1 MGKENKTPRHV
12 AIIMDGN
19 GRWAKKHGKPRMAG
33 HRAGM
38 EALHNVVQAAS
49 DMGIEYLSV
58 YAFSTENWSRSK
70 EEVGGLMDLAVEYF
84 FREIEELNAKNVR
97 VRVIGEEEGLPD
109 KVKQAAKNA
118 EEKTGNNTGLTL
130 NVMLNYGGRDEIVT
144 AVRKIVDSGLKP
156 EQITEEV
163 ISDCLMTAGQPD
175 PDIMIRTSGEKRIS
189 NFMLWQNSYAE
200 YFFVDTLWPD
210 FGAEDLKAILDEYAG
225 RDRRFG
231 GRNED

>member
-1 MGKENKTPRHV
+1 
-12 AIIMDGN
+12 MDGN

-38 EALHNVVQAAS
+38 EALHNTVQAAS

-200 YFFVDTLWPD
+200 YFFTDTLWPD
-210 FGAEDLKAILDEYAG
+210 FGAEELAAILDEYAG

>member
-38 EALHNVVQAAS
+38 EALHNTVQAAS

-200 YFFVDTLWPD
+200 YFFTDTLWPD
-210 FGAEDLKAILDEYAG
+210 FGAEELAAILDEYAG

>member
-84 FREIEELNAKNVR
+84 FKEIEELDRKNVR
-97 VRVIGEEEGLPD
+97 VKVIGEEEGLPD
-109 KVKQAAKNA
+109 KVRRAAKNA

-210 FGAEDLKAILDEYAG
+210 FGPEDLKAILDEYAG

>member
-1 MGKENKTPRHV
+1 M

-38 EALHNVVQAAS
+38 EALHNTVQAAS

-200 YFFVDTLWPD
+200 YFFTDTLWPD
-210 FGAEDLKAILDEYAG
+210 FGAEELAAILDEYAG